1 MLKSMT
7 GYGTAS
13 CEFEGVNYIIEIKSV
28 NGRYLKPCVR
38 TPEDLGFLDIEIE
51 NLIKKYISRGTVTC
65 SLRSKL
71 ASEQASAYVNAAAV
85 QGYITKL
92 RDAASRVDGI
102 ECRIELAKLLE
113 APGVTDCEEL
123 TEDKA
128 KILLKKISEI
138 TVCALEYLTAMR
150 IAEGKT
156 IEKDIKSRCTEIS
169 DVVKRLYE
177 RSPKVIDEYHT
188 RLEKRVNEMM
198 KTAKLELDQQTLVRE
213 IAVFADRADISEEIS
228 RLESH
233 IEQIKETCNT
243 EEAGGRKLDFI
254 CQELFR
260 ESNTIGSKSNDPEIS
275 KCSVELKCTVEKI
288 KEQVQN
294 VE

>member
-13 CEFEGVNYIIEIKSV
+13 CEFEGVNYTVEIKSV

-51 NLIKKYISRGTVTC
+51 NLIKKYITRGTVSC
-65 SLRSKL
+65 SLRYKL

-85 QGYITKL
+85 EGYLTKL
-92 RDAASRVDGI
+92 RDAASRVEGI
-102 ECRIELAKLLE
+102 KYRIELAKLLD
-113 APGVTDCEEL
+113 APGVTDSEEL

-128 KILLKKISEI
+128 KILLQKISEI
-138 TVCALEYLTAMR
+138 TVSALENLTAMR

-156 IEKDIKSRCTEIS
+156 VKADIISRCGEIS
-169 DVVKRLYE
+169 DITKRLYE
-177 RSPKVIDEYHT
+177 RAPKVIDEYHT
-188 RLEKRVNEMM
+188 RLEKRVNEMI
-198 KTAKLELDQQTLVRE
+198 KGAKLELDQQTLVRE

-233 IEQIKETCNT
+233 IEQIKETCS
-243 EEAGGRKLDFI
+243 EDEPGGRKLDFI

-275 KCSVELKCTVEKI
+275 KCSVELKCIVEKI